1 MEVDFLISIVFDGCK
16 DVLSLPTVVEGANMG
31 FTVSLSAVDDGVVTS
46 QFNGERYTV
55 AGDVVSRYSVLE
67 LPRSAVLTTD
77 IDDDVGSG
85 RSRRLV
91 CGQEDVST
99 MEDDF
104 PAKTATK
111 TGNTKRVSLTC

>member
-1 MEVDFLISIVFDGCK
+1 M
-16 DVLSLPTVVEGANMG
+16 
-31 FTVSLSAVDDGVVTS
+31 
-46 QFNGERYTV
+46 
-55 AGDVVSRYSVLE
+55 
-67 LPRSAVLTTD
+67 PRSAVLTTD

-104 PAKTATK
+104 PATIRTALYEALKPVPETLLS
-111 TGNTKRVSLTC
+111 V

>member
-1 MEVDFLISIVFDGCK
+1 M
-16 DVLSLPTVVEGANMG
+16 
-31 FTVSLSAVDDGVVTS
+31 
-46 QFNGERYTV
+46 
-55 AGDVVSRYSVLE
+55 
-67 LPRSAVLTTD
+67 PRSDVLTTD

-111 TGNTKRVSLTC
+111 TGHAKSVSLTC

>member
-1 MEVDFLISIVFDGCK
+1 M
-16 DVLSLPTVVEGANMG
+16 
-31 FTVSLSAVDDGVVTS
+31 
-46 QFNGERYTV
+46 
-55 AGDVVSRYSVLE
+55 
-67 LPRSAVLTTD
+67 PRLAVLTTD
-77 IDDDVGSG
+77 IDNDVGSG

-104 PAKTATK
+104 PAKTTAK